1 MTDLCPAK
9 NHLKILSYTQGLVKN
24 TRLIGYLAW
33 TAALGRKR
41 AFTHSALSFLE
52 LLTIALTGKRFQ
64 VIWQLQLRVVGGLTK
79 QWRCL
84 PRAAD

>member
-33 TAALGRKR
+33 TAALGRIRTLNLGKSLLPSNV
-41 AFTHSALSFLE
+41 AFTGLSGATL
-52 LLTIALTGKRFQ
+52 
-64 VIWQLQLRVVGGLTK
+64 
-79 QWRCL
+79 C
-84 PRAAD
+84 